1 MRDKLVDE
9 ISALLHR
16 DGFKDI
22 SKHSSSTSISLSA
35 KRDGEQAFFHVA
47 RDCEQASAEAV
58 RLANAAKGL
67 DVKKKASF
75 PGIDSVA
82 SRVEVSRIGGQLQRR

>member
-1 MRDKLVDE
+1 MRDKLLDE

-16 DGFKDI
+16 DGFKEI
-22 SKHSSSTSISLSA
+22 SKHSSSTSTSLSA
-35 KRDGEQAFFHVA
+35 KRDGERAFFHVT
-47 RDCEQASAEAV
+47 RDFEQASAEAV
-58 RLANAAKGL
+58 PLANPAKGL

-75 PGIDSVA
+75 PGIEAVA